1 MSIENEN
8 QALPNDTTQD
18 VDNEATSP
26 SFVEILKQK
35 ADETANDDTTADNT
49 LDATADSKTA
59 TTDNAQGKT
68 PDVPQTADNE
78 TQAPAGQAD
87 NTVPTEK
94 ISSPHAWN
102 ADLKQVWDKIP
113 IEAQKAISEREKQ
126 MVDKLNS
133 TSEEVGFAREIKQTL
148 QPYDDVI
155 HGLNS
160 TPKEVVSTLLPV
172 AKVLYTGSTQEKLQL
187 IDSICKQHN
196 IPFQL
201 YFEQDP
207 EKRNNA
213 FNQLNIEHLQH
224 QNNQVQQTN
233 QHLTKQQQT
242 YQTQQQLNPVIADF
256 AKDKPDFD
264 SLRSD
269 MSELVDVIVARN
281 PNIDTREALQQAYDK
296 AKWLNPQARQQQI
309 DKEYAEKEK
318 QRIEAVKQK
327 TADKKNATLS
337 LKNSGGQNAPSNIK
351 GKSFADIM
359 REKAQAYNKRI

>member
-172 AKVLYTGSTQEKLQL
+172 AKVLYTGSTLDKLQL
-187 IDSICKQHN
+187 INQIAQQHN
-196 IPFQL
+196 IPLQMLFQ
-201 YFEQDP
+201 QDNQ
-207 EKRNNA
+207 EA
-213 FNQLNIEHLQH
+213 LNQLQMQHLQH
-224 QNNQVQQTN
+224 QNNLMQQSN
-233 QHLTKQQQT
+233 QQIKQQQQG
-242 YQTQQQLNPVIADF
+242 YQQELNKNQLLSVIDQFRA
-256 AKDKPDFD
+256 DKPDFD
-264 SLRSD
+264 TLRGD
-269 MSELVDVIVARN
+269 MSKLVIGITAEN
-281 PNIDTREALQQAYDK
+281 PNIGELEALQQAYEQ

-309 DKEYAEKEK
+309 DKEYEQKEK

-351 GKSFADIM
+351 GKSFEDIM